1 MFYILHGEDEFS
13 RAEQVAA
20 FKEKIGDA
28 AVRDFNVTL
37 LDGRKVTLAELR
49 YAADA
54 IPFLADKRLVVVEG
68 LLARLSTGRT
78 GRSVGGDSSR
88 RPKEPADA
96 EPAGS
101 AKALMAGLL
110 DYLPQVPDTTQLVFV
125 EDKTLPT
132 SNAVLKLAAAQPGK
146 TVIAFETP
154 KNVAGW
160 IEKRVKKHGGAI
172 DRPAAAK
179 LAQLI
184 GGDLRRLDSEIQK
197 LITYVDAARPISE
210 DDVARLVSASLE
222 ANVFAL
228 VDALGRRDGPRAMRE
243 LHRLLDLGENPLGL
257 LAMIARQFRLLI
269 QVKELHEKNA
279 PAPEMAKTLGQHLFV
294 IEKIGQQARNFSIDQ
309 LERIYSHLLD
319 VDVGIKTGEIND
331 VLALDLL
338 VAELAG

>member
-28 AVRDFNVTL
+28 AVRDFNVTV

-49 YAADA
+49 HAADA
-54 IPFLADKRLVVVEG
+54 VPFLADKRLVIVDG
-68 LLARLSTGRT
+68 LLTRLSAGR
-78 GRSVGGDSSR
+78 GKGSSGGEPSGST
-88 RPKEPADA
+88 KE
-96 EPAGS
+96 
-101 AKALMAGLL
+101 LMAGLL
-110 DYLPQVPDTTQLVFV
+110 DYLPQVPDSTRLVFV
-125 EDKTLPT
+125 EDKTLPA
-132 SNAVLKLAAAQPGK
+132 SNAVLKLAAAQKGK
-146 TVIAFETP
+146 TAIAFGTP

-160 IEKRVKKHGGAI
+160 IEKRLQKHGGAI
-172 DRPAAAK
+172 DRQAAAK
-179 LAQLI
+179 LAQL
-184 GGDLRRLDSEIQK
+184 GGSDLRRLDSEIQK
-197 LITYVDAARPISE
+197 LVTYVNAARPITE
-210 DDVARLVSASLE
+210 DDVARLVSASVE
-222 ANVFAL
+222 ANIFDL

-257 LAMIARQFRLLI
+257 LAMIARQFRLMI
-269 QVKELHEKNA
+269 QVKELQEKNA
-279 PAPEMAKTLGQHLFV
+279 PAPEMAKTLGQHPFV

-319 VDVGIKTGEIND
+319 VDVGIKTGETSD